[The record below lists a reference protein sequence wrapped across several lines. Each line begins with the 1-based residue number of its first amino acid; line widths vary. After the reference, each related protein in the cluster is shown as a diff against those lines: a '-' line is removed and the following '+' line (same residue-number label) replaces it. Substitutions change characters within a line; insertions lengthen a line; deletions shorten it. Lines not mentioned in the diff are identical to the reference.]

1 MEAKILENTALG
13 MLISTA
19 IMALGAITF
28 SALIMAFT
36 RSHNRKSI
44 RPFCNIHKC
53 ITDTALS
60 ISIQNAGMGP
70 MLIQQITLLKNLDDP
85 IQKGVPCVNV
95 FESGLY
101 GDVFIQKTDGYTLAS
116 LGELNLFRF
125 SVDTTDNG
133 KLIMLKAKLKDYIL
147 CVQYAD
153 VYDDIYI
160 KKEGMA
166 DVHC

>member
-1 MEAKILENTALG
+1 
-13 MLISTA
+13 
-19 IMALGAITF
+19 
-28 SALIMAFT
+28 
-36 RSHNRKSI
+36 
-44 RPFCNIHKC
+44 
-53 ITDTALS
+53 
-60 ISIQNAGMGP
+60 
-70 MLIQQITLLKNLDDP
+70 
-85 IQKGVPCVNV
+85 VNV

-101 GDVFIQKTDGYTLAS
+101 GDVFIQNTDGYTLAS